1 MLNIY
6 LPHETLFYEQSEDTL
21 QSGGDIILGKSITPL
36 AEIAPEYTILSPTI
50 PSTPST
56 PITPSVSPTG
66 GGSSGG
72 GGGGY

>member
-1 MLNIY
+1 MVGAKHTSE
-6 LPHETLFYEQSEDTL
+6 PHETLFYEQSEDTL
-21 QSGGDIILGKSITPL
+21 QSGGDIILGKSVTPL

-56 PITPSVSPTG
+56 PSTG